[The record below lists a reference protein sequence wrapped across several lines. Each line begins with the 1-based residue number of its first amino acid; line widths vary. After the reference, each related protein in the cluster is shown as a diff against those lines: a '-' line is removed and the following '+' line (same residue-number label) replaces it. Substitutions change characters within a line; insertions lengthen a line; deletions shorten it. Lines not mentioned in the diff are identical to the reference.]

1 MGLLCGRL
9 APLPSV
15 QVQSQNRCI
24 VMTALGT
31 YWWRPRK
38 WTPINVVS
46 CGYCVV
52 CPRLIW
58 DTLCFPLAAGG
69 RNCTQSLQT
78 IVGSSAAHT
87 QNNVYYSPL
96 TLFLSVTL
104 VHLCVSHM
112 HTHHVRLSYCY
123 LFLCTVL
130 LFDTDKWKVQVSGVE
145 QCNDSTKQCHQAK
158 LWPSVFYLCSINV
171 TFLLHTLTCSHYS
184 PFTCAHI
191 VTTSHAFTQ
200 RWNACCEE
208 DGCMMKITGVDWYYH
223 LCSHGILTKL

>member
-1 MGLLCGRL
+1 MMC
-9 APLPSV
+9 AVSV
-15 QVQSQNRCI
+15 YISLSSLSLSCLFIYFWLWVCCADDSPPCL
-24 VMTALGT
+24 VYTVLG
-31 YWWRPRK
+31 
-38 WTPINVVS
+38 
-46 CGYCVV
+46 
-52 CPRLIW
+52 
-58 DTLCFPLAAGG
+58 
-69 RNCTQSLQT
+69 QT

-171 TFLLHTLTCSHYS
+171 TLLLHTLTYSHY
-184 PFTCAHI
+184 THH
-191 VTTSHAFTQ
+191 SHVHT
-200 RWNACCEE
+200 
-208 DGCMMKITGVDWYYH
+208 
-223 LCSHGILTKL
+223 

>member
-1 MGLLCGRL
+1 MWLLCCLSKTDLGSLCASPLLPVAVTAHSPCRL
-9 APLPSV
+9 
-15 QVQSQNRCI
+15 C
-24 VMTALGT
+24 
-31 YWWRPRK
+31 
-38 WTPINVVS
+38 
-46 CGYCVV
+46 
-52 CPRLIW
+52 
-58 DTLCFPLAAGG
+58 
-69 RNCTQSLQT
+69 
-78 IVGSSAAHT
+78 VGSSAAHT

-171 TFLLHTLTCSHYS
+171 TLLLHTLTYSHY
-184 PFTCAHI
+184 THH
-191 VTTSHAFTQ
+191 SHVHT
-200 RWNACCEE
+200 
-208 DGCMMKITGVDWYYH
+208 
-223 LCSHGILTKL
+223 